1 MILSTDPWNPC
12 ESAAGLLA
20 LASEHCF
27 VDFIGAPLSSSA
39 KYFHVSCN
47 DADLFEAVYGE
58 GLDDVEVRAD
68 NDEGTSAGVDAVEEV
83 GGGESAGTWKC
94 EQVPA
99 WGPKQMVQQKWM
111 MLVVH

>member
-83 GGGESAGTWKC
+83 GGGEISRDM
-94 EQVPA
+94 EV
-99 WGPKQMVQQKWM
+99 
-111 MLVVH
+111 